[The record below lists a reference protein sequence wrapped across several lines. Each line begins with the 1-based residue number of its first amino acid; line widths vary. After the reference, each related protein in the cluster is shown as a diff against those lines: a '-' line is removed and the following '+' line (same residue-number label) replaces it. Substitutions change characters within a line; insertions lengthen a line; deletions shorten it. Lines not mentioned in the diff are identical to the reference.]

1 MRVVDEEEIEPEVF
15 EHLFG
20 LFRSKRSATNTLRE
34 IIKEQ
39 RLCPRVVG
47 IESGKGAC
55 FSSQLQQCDGVCAGR
70 EKPELHYLRL
80 KLALM
85 PYRLKPWP
93 YPGKIGVREQ
103 HADSGRVQ
111 LHIFQDWCHVKT
123 VEDENE
129 LQDIL
134 TSRCRPEFDLDT
146 YKLLQRHL
154 KTCTDII
161 SYERE
166 DKHVDER
173 PVYLWKLG
181 AIPGHA
187 EREQLMD

>member
-1 MRVVDEEEIEPEVF
+1 VRVVSEEEIEPEVF

-20 LFRSKRSATNTLRE
+20 LFQSKRGAMKALRE
-34 IIKEQ
+34 IIKGQ

-55 FSSQLQQCDGVCAGR
+55 FSSQLQQCSGVCTGR

-80 KLALM
+80 RLALM

-103 HADSGRVQ
+103 NATTGRVQ
-111 LHIFQDWCHVKT
+111 LHIFQDWCHLKT

-129 LQDIL
+129 LQDVL
-134 TSRCRPEFDLDT
+134 TSRFQAEFDLDT

-154 KTCTDII
+154 KMRPEVI

-166 DKHVDER
+166 DKNFDER
-173 PVYLWKLG
+173 PGLSVETAGLG
-181 AIPGHA
+181 RRA
-187 EREQLMD
+187 